1 MAKASKMA
9 ENTWN
14 FFRSASGLAL
24 AERVREMQAR
34 KRIKAGED
42 LSEVWEADFEPLAQD
57 IERE

>member
-1 MAKASKMA
+1 MA